1 LHIFGFRAIRR
12 GVGCPEEN
20 AMSETETAL
29 PALDWTR
36 LTAAPGARI
45 VVAGGSGEIGRAIV
59 TACVAN
65 DHRVAVLDLP
75 SSLERH
81 PPPPDVVRIGFD
93 ATQQSSVDSAFATLA
108 QQWPAI
114 DALVFVVGFTI
125 TPPARLDQ
133 VSVQQWDDV
142 IAGNLRSGFLA
153 ARAALPLLG
162 KSAAPCIVNVSS
174 GLAVS
179 GLPGFGPYS
188 AAKAGL
194 IALTKALAVEL
205 GPRVRANAVAPSA
218 IKTAFMMGG
227 TGRSAEDPA
236 AATWFD
242 PAPYVQAFPLRRMAE
257 VSDIVGPVL
266 FLLGPA
272 ARFITGQTLHI
283 NGGRFM
289 P

>member
-1 LHIFGFRAIRR
+1 
-12 GVGCPEEN
+12 
-20 AMSETETAL
+20 MSETETAL
-29 PALDWTR
+29 PAVDWTR
-36 LTAAPGARI
+36 LTAPAGSRV

-59 TACVAN
+59 AACVAN

-81 PPPPDVVRIGFD
+81 PPPQGVVRIGFD
-93 ATQQSSVDSAFATLA
+93 ATQPNSVDAAFAVLA
-108 QQWPAI
+108 QQWPAL

-153 ARAALPLLG
+153 ARAALPLLS

-174 GLAVS
+174 GLAISV
-179 GLPGFGPYS
+179 LPGFGPYA